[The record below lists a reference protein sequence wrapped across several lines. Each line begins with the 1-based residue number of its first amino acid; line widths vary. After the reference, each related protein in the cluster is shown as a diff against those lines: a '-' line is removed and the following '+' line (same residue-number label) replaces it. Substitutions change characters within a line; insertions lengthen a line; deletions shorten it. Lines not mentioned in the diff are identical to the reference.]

1 MNDNIKNRLE
11 MNRIMSIEKTVTIKN
26 IEKMVKRM
34 SIKKRDYWRK
44 RTMEMLDCQKYDAPF
59 LVGCGCGVGGVRRE

>member
-11 MNRIMSIEKTVTIKN
+11 MNRIMSIEKTVTVKN

-34 SIKKRDYWRK
+34 SIKKRDYRRK

-59 LVGCGCGVGGVRRE
+59 VVGVRVVVGGGC